1 MEGSASGHDW
11 QKVPCVHVNASHFS
25 GTKSNSVD
33 SKFHF
38 FFLLQKTMRK
48 LQSLKRAVA
57 SQVGGAKLDPSSYPA
72 FNLSL
77 L

>member
-38 FFLLQKTMRK
+38 FFSITKNNEKTAK
-48 LQSLKRAVA
+48 FKESS
-57 SQVGGAKLDPSSYPA
+57 SQPSGRGKVGS
-72 FNLSL
+72 F
-77 L
+77 